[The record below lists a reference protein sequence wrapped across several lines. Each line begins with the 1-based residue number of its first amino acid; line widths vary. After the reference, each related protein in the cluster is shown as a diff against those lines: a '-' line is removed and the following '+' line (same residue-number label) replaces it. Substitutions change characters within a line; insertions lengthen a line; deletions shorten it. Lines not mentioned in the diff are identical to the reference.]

1 MSIDDL
7 GLDLDHLEQTGS
19 PSVDSIPQLAETDHP
34 SDAPTMVAGLDERSR
49 RMMEEAAKNARDRD
63 LTELERELE
72 ASFIADLDAHQE
84 EIKTA
89 VLGPEAAPTVLMP
102 REAEVSATMRYKSS
116 PEFSDIRDPER
127 LDLDSTSKLRG
138 INADSIDLD
147 LDRLATALSTR
158 RYPRAAARGRGSV
171 LDRSVRGQPAQPAR
185 RPRCGR
191 GDERRRAS
199 DQ

>member
-1 MSIDDL
+1 
-7 GLDLDHLEQTGS
+7 
-19 PSVDSIPQLAETDHP
+19 
-34 SDAPTMVAGLDERSR
+34 MVAGLDERSR
-49 RMMEEAAKNARDRD
+49 RMMEEAAKNSRDRD

-89 VLGPEAAPTVLMP
+89 VLGPESAPTVLMP
-102 REAEVSATMRYKSS
+102 RDADPMPPTSRFKSS

-158 RYPRAAARGRGSV
+158 RYARAAARGGGSV
-171 LDRSVRGQPAQPAR
+171 LDRSVRGQPTQPAR
-185 RPRCGR
+185 RSRCRR
-191 GDERRRAS
+191 GDERLGAP